1 MRRRL
6 YFVLPDDDTAQ
17 RVFRELLL
25 ARVDDGHIQLL
36 ARDDARLKDLPR
48 ADLWHRS
55 DLKHAMAQGLFV
67 GGLTGIIVGAAL
79 AWFPPQGMAIGAGA
93 VLGLAM
99 LGAIFGSWVSGLIG
113 FDVPNTQLR
122 RFEPD
127 LHAGRILLMVDV
139 PRRRV
144 AEIEELIRSHYPDA
158 EDRGTEPTV
167 PAFP

>member
-6 YFVLPDDDTAQ
+6 YFVLPDSGTAQ

-25 ARVDDGHIQLL
+25 ARVEERHIQLL
-36 ARDDARLKDLPR
+36 ARDDSRLEDLPR

-55 DLKHAMAQGLFV
+55 DLVHGMAQGLFV
-67 GGLTGIIVGAAL
+67 GGLTGVIVGAAIV
-79 AWFPPQGMAIGAGA
+79 FMQPRGMVIGAGA

-127 LHAGRILLMVDV
+127 LLEGRILLMVDI

-144 AEIEELIRSHYPDA
+144 HEIEELIHAHYPDA
-158 EDRGTEPTV
+158 EDRGTEPIV

>member
-6 YFVLPDDDTAQ
+6 YFVLPDSDTAQ
-17 RVFRELLL
+17 RIFRELLL
-25 ARVDDGHIQLL
+25 ARIDDRHIQLL
-36 ARDDARLKDLPR
+36 ARDDSRLDDLPR

-55 DLKHAMAQGLFV
+55 DLMHGMAQGLFI
-67 GGLTGIIVGAAL
+67 GGLTGIVVGAAIVI
-79 AWFPPQGMAIGAGA
+79 FPPQGMAIGAGA

-99 LGAIFGSWVSGLIG
+99 LGAVFGSWVSGLIG

-127 LHAGRILLMVDV
+127 LRAGRILLMVDV
-139 PRRRV
+139 PKHRA
-144 AEIEELIRSHYPDA
+144 AEVEDLIHSHYPDA
-158 EDRGTEPTV
+158 EDRGREPTV